1 MKIDDKV
8 YVAIE
13 YKLTLASGEEVDS
26 SPEGEPLGFVTGSG
40 QIIPGLEKA
49 LMGKSKGDRSQVVV
63 EPEDGY
69 GPVDESMFQD
79 IPRSQFPD
87 DCEVEPGMTFH
98 AQGPHGPF
106 MVSVARINDDDT
118 VTVDMNH
125 PLAGQ
130 QLHFD
135 VTVVEV
141 REPSAG
147 ELAALTA
154 ESSGCGCG
162 CGTADTGSCG
172 TTNTG
177 SCGSG
182 CNCG

>member
-1 MKIDDKV
+1 MKIDDKT
-8 YVAIE
+8 YVALE

-26 SPEGEPLGFVTGSG
+26 SPAGEPLGFVTGGG
-40 QIIPGLEKA
+40 QVIPGLEKA
-49 LMGKSKGDRSQVVV
+49 LMGMKKGDSSRIVV

-79 IPRSQFPD
+79 IPQSQFPD
-87 DCEVEPGMTFH
+87 DCKVEPGMTFH

-106 MVSVARINDDDT
+106 MVSVARVNDDNT

-135 VTVVEV
+135 VTVVDV
-141 REPSAG
+141 REPSTA
-147 ELAALTA
+147 ELAELAA

-162 CGTADTGSCG
+162 CGTTDTG
-172 TTNTG
+172 N
-177 SCGSG
+177 CGSG

>member
-1 MKIDDKV
+1 MKIDDKK

-13 YKLTLASGEEVDS
+13 YRLTLASGEEVDS
-26 SPEGEPLGFVTGSG
+26 SQAGEPLGFVTGAG

-49 LMGKSKGDRSQVVV
+49 LMGKTVGDRSQIVVA
-63 EPEDGY
+63 PEDGY
-69 GPVDESMFQD
+69 GPVDESMFQE

-87 DCEVEPGMTFH
+87 DCEIETGMTFH
-98 AQGPHGPF
+98 AQGPNGPF
-106 MVSVARINDDDT
+106 MLSVAQVNDNDT
-118 VTVDMNH
+118 VTVNLNH

-141 REPSAG
+141 REPTAAELSA
-147 ELAALTA
+147 
-154 ESSGCGCG
+154 GCGCG
-162 CGTADTGSCG
+162 CGSSEAESCSPG
-172 TTNTG
+172 N
-177 SCGSG
+177 CGSG

>member
-1 MKIDDKV
+1 MKIDDKT
-8 YVAIE
+8 YVAID

-26 SPEGEPLGFVTGSG
+26 SKAGEPLGFVTGSG

-49 LMGKSKGDRSQVVV
+49 LKGMAVGDRSQIVVA
-63 EPEDGY
+63 PEDGY
-69 GPVDESMFQD
+69 GPVDESMFQEL
-79 IPRSQFPD
+79 PRSQFPD
-87 DCEVEPGMTFH
+87 DCEIEPGMTFH

-106 MVSVARINDDDT
+106 MLSVARVNDNDT
-118 VTVDMNH
+118 VTVDLNH

-141 REPSAG
+141 REPSAA
-147 ELAALTA
+147 ELAEQA
-154 ESSGCGCG
+154 SGCGCG
-162 CGTADTGSCG
+162 CESGDTGNCSS
-172 TTNTG
+172 G
-177 SCGSG
+177 SCDSG